1 MNKPF
6 SLSKNERLKSKKNID
21 TLFLNG
27 KAFFVFPY
35 SVKYLIFDELIN
47 QEEALKLVASV
58 PKRKFKR
65 ANKRNTIRRRL
76 KESYRINKVEL
87 KQLLINKIKSMH
99 LLITYN
105 ASEELP
111 YQEMNEKMKKV
122 LQILGEKI
130 ILC

>member
-47 QEEALKLVASV
+47 QVEALKLVASV

-105 ASEELP
+105 VSEELP

-130 ILC
+130 I

>member
-1 MNKPF
+1 MKKPF
-6 SLSKNERLKSKKNID
+6 SLSKNERLKSKKSID
-21 TLFLNG
+21 TLFLQG

-35 SVKYLIFDELIN
+35 SVKYILFDELIN
-47 QEEALKLVASV
+47 PDEALKLVASV

-76 KESYRINKVEL
+76 KESYRINKIET
-87 KQLLINKIKSMH
+87 KQLLIDKNKTMH
-99 LLITYN
+99 LLVTYN

-122 LQILGEKI
+122 LEVLKEKI
-130 ILC
+130 I

>member
-35 SVKYLIFDELIN
+35 SVKFLIFDELIN
-47 QEEALKLVASV
+47 PEEALKLVASV

-87 KQLLINKIKSMH
+87 KQLLMDKNKSMH

-105 ASEELP
+105 ANEELP
-111 YQEMNEKMKKV
+111 YQEMNESMKKV

-130 ILC
+130 I

>member
-87 KQLLINKIKSMH
+87 KQLLINENKSMH

-122 LQILGEKI
+122 LQILGDKI
-130 ILC
+130 I

>member
-47 QEEALKLVASV
+47 PEEALKLVASV

-87 KQLLINKIKSMH
+87 KQLLMDKDKSMH

-105 ASEELP
+105 ANEELP
-111 YQEMNEKMKKV
+111 YQEMNENMKKV

-130 ILC
+130 I

>member
-130 ILC
+130 I

>member
-35 SVKYLIFDELIN
+35 SVKYLIFDELIKP
-47 QEEALKLVASV
+47 EEALKLVASV

-87 KQLLINKIKSMH
+87 KQLLMDKNKSMH

-105 ASEELP
+105 ANEELP
-111 YQEMNEKMKKV
+111 YQEMNENMKKV

-130 ILC
+130 I

>member
-27 KAFFVFPY
+27 KAYFVFPY
-35 SVKYLIFDELIN
+35 SVKYIVFDELVN
-47 QEEALKLVASV
+47 ADEALKLVASV

-87 KQLLINKIKSMH
+87 KQLLIDNNKSMH
-99 LLITYN
+99 VLITYN
-105 ASEELP
+105 ANEEMP

-122 LQILGEKI
+122 LQILAEKVV
-130 ILC
+130 

>member
-21 TLFLNG
+21 TLFLHG
-27 KAFFVFPY
+27 RAFFVFPY
-35 SVKYLIFDELIN
+35 SVKYLIFDELMN
-47 QEEALKLVASV
+47 PEEALKLVASV

-87 KQLLINKIKSMH
+87 KQLLINKNKSMH
-99 LLITYN
+99 LLVTYN
-105 ASEELP
+105 ANEEIP
-111 YQEMNEKMKKV
+111 YQEMNENMKKV
-122 LQILGEKI
+122 LQILEEKI
-130 ILC
+130 I

>member
-21 TLFLNG
+21 TLFLHG

-35 SVKYLIFDELIN
+35 SVKYLIFDELMN
-47 QEEALKLVASV
+47 PEEALKLVASV

-87 KQLLINKIKSMH
+87 KQLLMDKNKSMH

-105 ASEELP
+105 ANEELP
-111 YQEMNEKMKKV
+111 YQEMNENMKKV
-122 LQILGEKI
+122 LLTLGEKI
-130 ILC
+130 I

>member
-35 SVKYLIFDELIN
+35 SVKFLIFDELIN
-47 QEEALKLVASV
+47 PEEALKLVASV

-87 KQLLINKIKSMH
+87 KQLLMDKNKSMH

-105 ASEELP
+105 ANEELP
-111 YQEMNEKMKKV
+111 YQEMNENMKKV

-130 ILC
+130 I

>member
-35 SVKYLIFDELIN
+35 SVKYLIFDELIKP
-47 QEEALKLVASV
+47 EEALKLVASV

-87 KQLLINKIKSMH
+87 KQLLMDKNKSMH

-105 ASEELP
+105 SNEELP
-111 YQEMNEKMKKV
+111 YQEMNENMKKV

-130 ILC
+130 T

>member
-35 SVKYLIFDELIN
+35 SVKYLIFDELMN
-47 QEEALKLVASV
+47 PEEALKLVASV

-87 KQLLINKIKSMH
+87 KQLLMDKNKSMH

-105 ASEELP
+105 SNEELP
-111 YQEMNEKMKKV
+111 YQEMNENMKKV

-130 ILC
+130 I

>member
-35 SVKYLIFDELIN
+35 SVKYLIFDELMN
-47 QEEALKLVASV
+47 PEEALKLVASV

-87 KQLLINKIKSMH
+87 KQLLINKNKSMH
-99 LLITYN
+99 LLVTYN
-105 ASEELP
+105 ANEEIP
-111 YQEMNEKMKKV
+111 YQEMNENMKKV

-130 ILC
+130 I

>member
-1 MNKPF
+1 MKKPF

-21 TLFLNG
+21 TLFLQG
-27 KAFFVFPY
+27 KAFFDFPY
-35 SVKYLIFDELIN
+35 SAKYILFDELIHPD
-47 QEEALKLVASV
+47 EALKLVASV

-76 KESYRINKVEL
+76 KESYRLNKVGL
-87 KQLLINKIKSMH
+87 KQQLIDKNKSMH

-105 ASEELP
+105 ANEELP

-122 LQILGEKI
+122 LEILIEKI
-130 ILC
+130 I

>member
-35 SVKYLIFDELIN
+35 SVKYLIFDELIKP
-47 QEEALKLVASV
+47 EEALKLVASV

-87 KQLLINKIKSMH
+87 KQLLMDKDKSMH

-105 ASEELP
+105 ANEELP
-111 YQEMNEKMKKV
+111 YQEMNENMKKV

-130 ILC
+130 T

>member
-105 ASEELP
+105 VSEELP

-130 ILC
+130 I

>member
-1 MNKPF
+1 
-6 SLSKNERLKSKKNID
+6 
-21 TLFLNG
+21 
-27 KAFFVFPY
+27 
-35 SVKYLIFDELIN
+35 
-47 QEEALKLVASV
+47 LKLVASV

-87 KQLLINKIKSMH
+87 KQLLMDDIKSMH

-105 ASEELP
+105 ANEEMP

-122 LQILGEKI
+122 LQILMEKI
-130 ILC
+130 I

>member
-1 MNKPF
+1 MKKPF

-130 ILC
+130 I

>member
-6 SLSKNERLKSKKNID
+6 SLSKNERLKSKKDID
-21 TLFLNG
+21 TLFLTG
-27 KAFFVFPY
+27 KAFFFFFF
-35 SVKYLIFDELIN
+35 SVKYILFEELIN
-47 QEEALKLVASV
+47 PNEALKLVASV

-76 KESYRINKVEL
+76 KESYRINKVVL
-87 KQLLINKIKSMH
+87 KELLIDKNKSLH

-105 ASEELP
+105 ANEEMP

-122 LQILGEKI
+122 LQILIEKI
-130 ILC
+130 I

>member
-35 SVKYLIFDELIN
+35 SIKFLIFDELIN
-47 QEEALKLVASV
+47 PEEALKLVASV

-87 KQLLINKIKSMH
+87 KQLLMDKNKSMH

-105 ASEELP
+105 SNEELP
-111 YQEMNEKMKKV
+111 YQEMNENMKKV

-130 ILC
+130 I